1 MCKSLVLGPPF
12 LKLEGS
18 FFVIFQILSMNEQE
32 INDLFRR
39 IRNEKIKNLENRK
52 RKASNNGTS
61 NSGSIGKKK
70 YKPNEDDSVQI
81 VSSSSHDTK
90 SNDRDSKNKDVENEL
105 VEDNNGSLDPITD
118 LLESIPESKPCLASE
133 SGTRPNTPKSNTRP
147 KAPES
152 NPESS
157 TMPNTPESNPRSN
170 YDPWGLDRSTKC
182 SGSTWGSWDQ
192 INVEVTPENSQP
204 PTRPNTPI
212 SNKDNKKT
220 YPTSESSN

>member
-1 MCKSLVLGPPF
+1 
-12 LKLEGS
+12 
-18 FFVIFQILSMNEQE
+18 MNEQE
-32 INDLFRR
+32 INDLYRR

-105 VEDNNGSLDPITD
+105 VEDNNGSHDSITD
-118 LLESIPESKPCLASE
+118 LLESIPESRPCLASG
-133 SGTRPNTPKSNTRP
+133 SSTRPNTPKSNTRP

-157 TMPNTPESNPRSN
+157 TMPNTTESNSRSN
-170 YDPWGLDRSTKC
+170 DPWGLDRSTTC
-182 SGSTWGSWDQ
+182 SESTWGSSDQ
-192 INVEVTPENSQP
+192 INIEVTPENSNP
-204 PTRPNTPI
+204 PTRQNTPI
-212 SNKDNKKT
+212 SNKDNKT

>member
-1 MCKSLVLGPPF
+1 
-12 LKLEGS
+12 
-18 FFVIFQILSMNEQE
+18 MNEQE

-52 RKASNNGTS
+52 RKASNTGTS
-61 NSGSIGKKK
+61 VSGSIERKKFK
-70 YKPNEDDSVQI
+70 TNEDESDEVQI
-81 VSSSSHDTK
+81 ISSGSHDTK
-90 SNDRDSKNKDVENEL
+90 SNDRDSRNKDVSNEL
-105 VEDNNGSLDPITD
+105 VEEKSRDNNGSIDGDNNGSLDPITD

-133 SGTRPNTPKSNTRP
+133 SSTRPNTPKSNTRP

-157 TMPNTPESNPRSN
+157 TMPNTTESNSRSN
-170 YDPWGLDRSTKC
+170 YDPWGLDRSTTC
-182 SGSTWGSWDQ
+182 SESTWGSCDQ

>member
-1 MCKSLVLGPPF
+1 
-12 LKLEGS
+12 
-18 FFVIFQILSMNEQE
+18 MNEQD
-32 INDLFRR
+32 INDLYRR
-39 IRNEKIKNLENRK
+39 IHNEKIKNLENRK

-61 NSGSIGKKK
+61 ISGSIEKKK

-81 VSSSSHDTK
+81 ISSSSHDTK
-90 SNDRDSKNKDVENEL
+90 SNDRDSRNKDVENEL
-105 VEDNNGSLDPITD
+105 VEENNGSIDGDNNGSLDPITD

-133 SGTRPNTPKSNTRP
+133 SSTRPNTPKSNTRP

-157 TMPNTPESNPRSN
+157 TMPNTTESNSRSN
-170 YDPWGLDRSTKC
+170 YDPWGLDRSTTC

-212 SNKDNKKT
+212 SNKDNKRT